1 MVTRTQFEQDMN
13 VDASN
18 RRQKLAGIL
27 RAICAVCKTYWEIQA
42 TVGSLLVTP
51 VAPRSEFDQLLFHL
65 ER

>member
-1 MVTRTQFEQDMN
+1 MTHTQFEQDMK

-27 RAICAVCKTYWEIQA
+27 RAICAVCKIYWKKQVI
-42 TVGSLLVTP
+42 VGRPLVTP
-51 VAPRSEFDQLLFHL
+51 VAPRSEFDQSRFDW